1 MIIAYGDL
9 KEATWAM
16 RAHGRIRTLAITN
29 GKKKE
34 KLQFKLAADCV
45 YLFCRDGSPY
55 EIDNKIQSCHK
66 LMIHYTAGGK
76 AYINVHGSRLHI
88 SEFCRL

>member
-1 MIIAYGDL
+1 MIIAYGDV

-29 GKKKE
+29 GRGKEE
-34 KLQFKLAADCV
+34 KLQFKLDADCV

-55 EIDNKIQSCHK
+55 EIDNKILYNILSDI
-66 LMIHYTAGGK
+66 LIFVADTEEVDDAINEIMIA
-76 AYINVHGSRLHI
+76 L
-88 SEFCRL
+88 L

>member
-9 KEATWAM
+9 KEAAWVM

-45 YLFCRDGSPY
+45 YLFCRDGNPY
-55 EIDNKIQSCHK
+55 EIDNKILYNILSEI
-66 LMIHYTAGGK
+66 LTFVADTDNVEDTVNEIMIA
-76 AYINVHGSRLHI
+76 L
-88 SEFCRL
+88 L